1 VNGFDFY
8 FNPASVDPTESAR
21 VRSVLMDTLKVLE
34 QGNVSAEALK
44 QTGSP
49 PPDV

>member
-1 VNGFDFY
+1 MDE
-8 FNPASVDPTESAR
+8 PESVDPTESAR

-34 QGNVSAEALK
+34 QGNVSAEAPK

-49 PPDV
+49 PPHV